1 MINFVLA
8 LAAGGVTVILLP
20 FYMLLVLTALAA
32 WRAKAKVLAPAPR
45 QAPLRFVLL
54 VPAHNE
60 AELIAATVSSL
71 HGLDYPRERY
81 EVLVIADNCSDQT
94 AALARQA
101 GALVWER
108 SHSTLRGK
116 GHALEWAIERLMLE
130 RQSTDL
136 DAVVIIDADIGADK
150 DLLWAFAAGRR
161 AGYDFAQALYLG
173 LNPEISWRTQ
183 LMNYA
188 LALFNG
194 TWLMAQEEL
203 GMSVALR
210 GNGMCFSV
218 AGLKR
223 CPWSTFGL
231 AEDLEFSWR
240 LRLNGERAHFV
251 RAARINAQ
259 LVSQGGAAAAS
270 QRQRWEHGR
279 KALRRLYTGELLRH
293 RQLGFW
299 RKAYYLLDLYMLPLS
314 KLATWQLL
322 ATLIGLYLGMC
333 GLGAVQ
339 AAMFIGMAGYAL
351 TPFFVLGLP
360 WRYLLALRFLPVY
373 VLWKLWL
380 YGQRAPRQWIRTG
393 REGGASKEG

>member
-1 MINFVLA
+1 MIHSILTGA
-8 LAAGGVTVILLP
+8 SIGVTLALLP
-20 FYMLLVLTALAA
+20 FFVLLTVTAFAA
-32 WRAKAKVLAPAPR
+32 WRAKGKVLPAAPR
-45 QAPLRFVLL
+45 QTPPRFVLL

-60 AELIAATVSSL
+60 AELIAATVGSL
-71 HGLDYPRERY
+71 HSLDYPRDRY
-81 EVLVIADNCSDQT
+81 QVLVIADNCSDQT
-94 AALARQA
+94 AVLARQA
-101 GALVWER
+101 GAEVWER
-108 SHSTLRGK
+108 SHDTLRGK
-116 GHALEWAIERLMLE
+116 GHALEWAIERLLRE

-136 DAVVIIDADIGADK
+136 DAVIIIDADIGADPG
-150 DLLWAFAAGRR
+150 LLWAFAAGRH

-173 LNPEISWRTQ
+173 LNPDTSWRTQ

-194 TWLMAQEEL
+194 TWLLAQEEL
-203 GMSVALR
+203 GVSVALR

-218 AGLKR
+218 AGLRR
-223 CPWSTFGL
+223 CPWSAFGL

-251 RAARINAQ
+251 RAAHINAQ

-279 KALRRLYTGELLRH
+279 KALRKLFTSELLRH
-293 RQLGFW
+293 RQLGLGQ
-299 RKAYYLLDLYMLPLS
+299 KAYYLFDLYMLPLS

-322 ATLIGLYLGMC
+322 ATL
-333 GLGAVQ
+333 GAVVFGLTGLVSIQ
-339 AAMFIGMAGYAL
+339 LLMFFSMAVYAL

-360 WRYLLALRFLPVY
+360 LRYLLALRFLPAY